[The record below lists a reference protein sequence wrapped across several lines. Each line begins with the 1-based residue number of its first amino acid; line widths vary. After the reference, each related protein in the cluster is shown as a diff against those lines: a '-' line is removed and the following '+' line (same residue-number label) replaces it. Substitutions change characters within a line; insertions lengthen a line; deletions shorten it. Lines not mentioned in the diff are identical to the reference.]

1 MNNAACQNEI
11 TTQIPL
17 KVSIPILSDSYT
29 PSLNYRLKKILW
41 AAFRKRLKQDYVPE
55 LFQEVV
61 DDIALFLVPVITAYM
76 QGFEK

>member
-29 PSLNYRLKKILW
+29 PSLNYRLKNLCGQ
-41 AAFRKRLKQDYVPE
+41 R
-55 LFQEVV
+55 
-61 DDIALFLVPVITAYM
+61 
-76 QGFEK
+76 FESD